1 MRHNGDRTQIK
12 EDLMT
17 ASRVYEPVSPSRDEI
32 KIAQESSRTLS
43 RFLKRNLRVQ
53 IAETKEIV
61 ELPVSAVR
69 LLVDLLTNMAEGNAV
84 TLMPIHAELT
94 TQQAADLIGISRPY
108 LIKLLEDREI
118 KYHMIG
124 THRRIYFQD
133 LKNYMDKNKQAREEA
148 LNELAVQAQDLD
160 MGY

>member
-1 MRHNGDRTQIK
+1 
-12 EDLMT
+12 MT

-108 LIKLLEDREI
+108 LIKLLEDGKI
-118 KYHMIG
+118 AYHMVG
-124 THRRIYFQD
+124 THRRIFFQD
-133 LKNYMDKNKQAREEA
+133 LKNYMDKNKQAR
-148 LNELAVQAQDLD
+148 DLD

>member
-1 MRHNGDRTQIK
+1 
-12 EDLMT
+12 MT
-17 ASRVYEPVSPSRDEI
+17 VSRVYEPVSPSRDEI

-61 ELPVSAVR
+61 EIPVSAVR
-69 LLVDLLTNMAEGNAV
+69 LLVDLLTNMAEGNSV

-94 TQQAADLIGISRPY
+94 TQQAADLVGISRPY
-108 LIKLLEDREI
+108 LIKLLENGEI
-118 KYHMIG
+118 KYHMVG
-124 THRRIYFQD
+124 THRRIFFQD
-133 LKNYMDKNKQAREEA
+133 LKNYMDKNKKAREETLDGLVA
-148 LNELAVQAQDLD
+148 QAQDLD

>member
-1 MRHNGDRTQIK
+1 
-12 EDLMT
+12 MT

-53 IAETKEIV
+53 IAETEEIV

-108 LIKLLEDREI
+108 LIKLLEDGEI
-118 KYHMIG
+118 TYHMVG

-160 MGY
+160 MEY

>member
-1 MRHNGDRTQIK
+1 
-12 EDLMT
+12 MT
-17 ASRVYEPVSPSRDEI
+17 ASKIYEPVTPNSDEI

-43 RFLKRNLRVQ
+43 RFLKKNLKVQ

-69 LLVDLLTNMAEGNAV
+69 LLVDLLANMAKGNAV
-84 TLMPIHAELT
+84 TLIPIHAELT
-94 TQQAADLIGISRPY
+94 TQQAADLIGISRPF
-108 LIKLLEDREI
+108 LIKLLEDGEI
-118 KYHMIG
+118 DFHMVG

-133 LKNYMDKNKQAREEA
+133 LRNYMDKNKKAREEA
-148 LNELAVQAQDLD
+148 LDDLAAQAQDLD

>member
-1 MRHNGDRTQIK
+1 
-12 EDLMT
+12 MT

-61 ELPVSAVR
+61 EIPVSAVR

-94 TQQAADLIGISRPY
+94 TQQAADLVGISRPY
-108 LIKLLEDREI
+108 LIKLLENGEI
-118 KYHMIG
+118 KYHMVG
-124 THRRIYFQD
+124 THRRIFFQD
-133 LKNYMDKNKQAREEA
+133 LKNYMDKNKKAREETLDGLVA
-148 LNELAVQAQDLD
+148 QAQDLD

>member
-1 MRHNGDRTQIK
+1 
-12 EDLMT
+12 MT
-17 ASRVYEPVSPSRDEI
+17 SSKTYDPVSPSRDEI

-43 RFLKRNLRVQ
+43 RFLNRNLKVQ
-53 IAETKEIV
+53 IAETQEVV

-69 LLVDLLTNMAEGNAV
+69 FLVDLLTNMAEGNAV

-108 LIKLLEDREI
+108 LIKLLEAGEI
-118 KYHMIG
+118 NYHMVG
-124 THRRIYFQD
+124 THRRIYYQD
-133 LKNYMDKNKQAREEA
+133 LKNYIEKNKKAREEA
-148 LNELAVQAQDLD
+148 LDELAAQAQDLD

>member
-1 MRHNGDRTQIK
+1 
-12 EDLMT
+12 MT

>member
-1 MRHNGDRTQIK
+1 
-12 EDLMT
+12 MT

-94 TQQAADLIGISRPY
+94 TQQAADLVGISRPY
-108 LIKLLEDREI
+108 LIKLLENGEI
-118 KYHMIG
+118 KYHMVG
-124 THRRIYFQD
+124 THRRIFFQD
-133 LKNYMDKNKQAREEA
+133 LKNYMDKNKKAREETLDGLVA
-148 LNELAVQAQDLD
+148 QAQDLD

>member
-1 MRHNGDRTQIK
+1 MA
-12 EDLMT
+12 

-53 IAETKEIV
+53 IAETEEIV

-118 KYHMIG
+118 KYHMVG

-133 LKNYMDKNKQAREEA
+133 LKNYMVKNKQAREEA
-148 LNELAVQAQDLD
+148 LNELAEKAQDLD

>member
-1 MRHNGDRTQIK
+1 
-12 EDLMT
+12 MT
-17 ASRVYEPVSPSRDEI
+17 ASRIYEPVSPSRDEI

-94 TQQAADLIGISRPY
+94 TQQAADLVGISRPY
-108 LIKLLEDREI
+108 LIKLLEDGEI
-118 KYHMIG
+118 TYHMVG
-124 THRRIYFQD
+124 THRRIYFHD
-133 LKNYMDKNKQAREEA
+133 LKTYMDKNKKAREET
-148 LNELAVQAQDLD
+148 LDELAAQAQDLD

>member
-1 MRHNGDRTQIK
+1 
-12 EDLMT
+12 MT
-17 ASRVYEPVSPSRDEI
+17 ASKIYEPVSPSRDEI

-43 RFLKRNLRVQ
+43 RFLKRNLKVQ

-61 ELPVSAVR
+61 EIPVSAVR

-94 TQQAADLIGISRPY
+94 TQQAADIVGISRPY
-108 LIKLLEDREI
+108 LIKLLEEGEI
-118 KYHMIG
+118 NYHMVG

-133 LKNYMDKNKQAREEA
+133 LKHYMDNKKSAREEV
-148 LNELAVQAQDLD
+148 LDELAAQAQDLD

>member
-1 MRHNGDRTQIK
+1 
-12 EDLMT
+12 MT
-17 ASRVYEPVSPSRDEI
+17 ASRVYEPVSPSSDEI

-84 TLMPIHAELT
+84 TLMPLHAELT
-94 TQQAADLIGISRPY
+94 TQQAADVIGISRPY
-108 LIKLLEDREI
+108 LIKLLEKGEI
-118 KYHMIG
+118 EYHMVG
-124 THRRIYFQD
+124 THRRIFFQD
-133 LKNYMDKNKQAREEA
+133 LKTYIDKNKKAREET
-148 LNELAVQAQDLD
+148 LDELAEQAQDLD

>member
-1 MRHNGDRTQIK
+1 
-12 EDLMT
+12 MT

-94 TQQAADLIGISRPY
+94 TQQAAHLIGISRPY
-108 LIKLLEDREI
+108 LIKLLEEGEI
-118 KYHMIG
+118 KYHMVG

-133 LKNYMDKNKQAREEA
+133 LKNYMDKNKKTREET
-148 LNELAVQAQDLD
+148 LDELAAQAQDLD